1 MNFDFDTII
10 NRRASESTKWRTF
23 ADDVLPMWVADMD
36 FRAPEAVI
44 AALQKKLD
52 HGIFGYPSLPDGLT
66 DTVLAWLSRRHGWEV
81 EPEALV
87 FLPGVVTGFNL
98 AAQALTRPGE
108 GVLVQTPTY
117 GPFFRVAANANL
129 IQQEMELI
137 RGDDGQYQVDLDAFE
152 AAITPETRIFM
163 LCNPQNP
170 TGRVFRKDELE
181 AMAEI
186 CLRNEVIICSDEIH
200 SDLIYSGNK
209 HIPIANLSPEI
220 ANQTVTFIAPSKTFN
235 IAGLKASA
243 AIIPNPEMREK
254 FKAARRG
261 VVDWVNL
268 LGLTAMQAAYASG
281 EPWLDALLLYL
292 ESNRD
297 YLVDFV
303 ARELPSVRV
312 TAPQGTFLAWLDC
325 RELEIEQ
332 KPSTFFRQ
340 EAKVALNDGAWFG
353 QGGEGFVRLN
363 FGCPRATLEAGLG
376 RLKTAVEKIC

>member
-152 AAITPETRIFM
+152 AAITSETRIFM

-312 TAPQGTFLAWLDC
+312 TAPQGTFLAWLDY